1 MRRRDWDIILEGT
14 NVIFKTF
21 YMKGMRWY
29 IYKLA
34 SVSSGEVYTW
44 IFMIFNFFL
53 ILNLVQQVQTIM
65 YTIIISVIL
74 YNMGKNAYF

>member
-1 MRRRDWDIILEGT
+1 MSFLKLFTWKEWDDI
-14 NVIFKTF
+14 
-21 YMKGMRWY
+21 Y

-74 YNMGKNAYF
+74 YNMGKNAHF